1 MLDKLAFF
9 LAIMVLGLGTGL
21 FYSDPNPITFGCMMV
36 DIYLA
41 IFVLVIEAVDRIDR
55 RK

>member
-9 LAIMVLGLGTGL
+9 LAVAVLGLGTGL
-21 FYSDPNPITFGCMMV
+21 FYSDSNPITFGCMTV

-41 IFVLVIEAVDRIDR
+41 IFVLVIEAVDRIDMG
-55 RK
+55 K